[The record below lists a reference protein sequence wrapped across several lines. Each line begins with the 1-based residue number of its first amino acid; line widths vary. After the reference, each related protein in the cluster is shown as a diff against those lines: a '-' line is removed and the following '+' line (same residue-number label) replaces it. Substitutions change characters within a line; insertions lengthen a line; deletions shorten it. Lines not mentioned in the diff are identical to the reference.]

1 MKKTQVIKI
10 LKLGIIATI
19 VMIVFEAIFSI
30 KGIENF
36 FAKQIETASGIY
48 VYLIIWGIMFL
59 QCTILNI
66 PAVAILSISF
76 NIGLD
81 ITGIKYILIVLSAY
95 LSGCIAA
102 YWLGRV
108 FGAKAIK
115 WCAGSQEDFEK
126 WSKFINTKG
135 KLWYFLTIL
144 LPIFPDDMLCIVAGA
159 TRFNFWTYVWF
170 NALGRGIGLYTMVW
184 FLKVVGVVGGDFPMM
199 LILWTIILIVETIL
213 IFIIKKGLTKEKK

>member
-1 MKKTQVIKI
+1 MKKTQAIKI

-19 VMIVFEAIFSI
+19 VMIVFEAVFSI
-30 KGIENF
+30 KGIEDF

-81 ITGIKYILIVLSAY
+81 ITGIKYVLIVLSAY

-159 TRFNFWTYVWF
+159 TKFNFWTYVWF

-184 FLKVVGVVGGDFPMM
+184 FLKVVGVVGGDFSMM
-199 LILWTIILIVETIL
+199 LILWIVILIVEIVL